1 MISYMYKIVK
11 GFPSTELIYISII
24 SLISMYLF
32 WEHLNSALLK
42 ISGNQYSVINY
53 SHHIIY

>member
-11 GFPSTELIYISII
+11 GFPSIELIYISIV

-32 WEHLNSALLK
+32 WEHLNSALLE
-42 ISGNQYSVINY
+42 NFR
-53 SHHIIY
+53 